1 VADAAGGTIVESAP
15 SIDAT
20 PAHALRGQRCVV
32 FGASGA
38 IGRFL
43 VPRLIAA
50 GADVVAVS
58 RVSRASDRASLRWLD
73 GHLPDRVPPLANADV
88 VFSTGPLDAFAA
100 WLGRGASVRLGGA
113 RIVAISSMSAE
124 SKRDSI
130 DAAEQALATR
140 LVDAERSLAAEAD
153 VRGAAWTI
161 LRPTLVYGAGLDRT
175 LTPIARFAS
184 RWRVFPYIAGAS
196 GLRQPVHADDLA
208 AACIAAATHDATAR
222 RRYGVGGALRV
233 PFSAMMR
240 RVRAA
245 LGVATVPLPVP
256 IAVARAGVGVARKLP
271 AFRAMSPAA
280 IERLRRDLV
289 ADDAAARRDFGWE
302 PRGFAPT
309 VADWREA
316 PLP

>member
-1 VADAAGGTIVESAP
+1 VADAAGGSVIESASSIVETA
-15 SIDAT
+15 
-20 PAHALRGQRCVV
+20 AHSLRGQRCVV

-43 VPRLIAA
+43 VPRLVAA

-58 RVSRASDRASLRWLD
+58 RVERASDRASLRWID
-73 GHLPDRVPPLANADV
+73 GALPDRVPPLANSDV

-130 DAAEQALATR
+130 DPAEQALAAR
-140 LVDAERSLAAEAD
+140 LVEAERSLAAEAD

-175 LTPIARFAS
+175 LAPIARFAS
-184 RWRVFPYIAGAS
+184 RWRVFPYVAGAK

-233 PFSAMMR
+233 TFSAMMR
-240 RVRAA
+240 RVRAS
-245 LGVATVPLPVP
+245 LDVATIPLPVP
-256 IAVARAGVGVARKLP
+256 IAIARGGVGVARRLP
-271 AFRAMSPAA
+271 PFHALSAAA
-280 IERLRRDLV
+280 IERLGRDLV
-289 ADDAAARRDFGWE
+289 VDDAAARRDFGWE
-302 PRGFAPT
+302 PRAFAPT
-309 VADWREA
+309 AADWREA